1 MTEII
6 NDTGIAVEQVANPFA
21 IVQRDESITA
31 SASVVE
37 SSRAIAEVQASMVMA
52 KNFPRDEKKAIE
64 KILESCRRPSFAQG
78 ALYSYPKGGGENIK
92 GASIKLAQE
101 IARCW
106 GNLSYGIKELSRREG
121 SPETGGK
128 GYSEM
133 QVYSQDLETMT
144 RTTQEFTV
152 WHVRETKTKGIVKL
166 TSPRDIY
173 EITANEGAR
182 RLRSNI
188 FKVVPPDVIELA
200 IEQIEITKK
209 QMSPAQLKQSI
220 EKLPMAFNAMG
231 VSRVM
236 IEAKIGKKIEQAG
249 VDDINELR
257 DIHASIKEGHTQV
270 ADWFDSSA
278 STVISQ
284 DSQGL
289 LSKAVPAPVQQK
301 VVE

>member
-6 NDTGIAVEQVANPFA
+6 NETAVGVVPEQVANPFA

-37 SSRAIAEVQASMVMA
+37 SSRAIAEVQASMVIA
-52 KNFPRDEKKAIE
+52 KNFPRDEQKAIDR
-64 KILESCRRPSFAQG
+64 ILNSCKRPSFAEG
-78 ALYSYPKGGGENIK
+78 ALYSYPRGGQTVK

-106 GNLSYGIKELSRREG
+106 GNLSYGMKELSRREG

-133 QVYSQDLETMT
+133 QAYSQDLETN
-144 RTTQEFTV
+144 TTQEFTV
-152 WHVRETKTKGIVKL
+152 WHVRESKTAGVTKL

-182 RLRSNI
+182 RLRSNVFRVI
-188 FKVVPPDVIELA
+188 PPDVIELA
-200 IEQIEITKK
+200 VEQIEMTRK
-209 QMSPAQLKQSI
+209 QMSSAKLTQAIQ
-220 EKLPMAFNAMG
+220 KLPIAFNAMG

-257 DIHASIKEGHTQV
+257 DIHASIKEGHTKV
-270 ADWFDSSA
+270 ADWFDTSA
-278 STVISQ
+278 STVVSE

-301 VVE
+301 VAG